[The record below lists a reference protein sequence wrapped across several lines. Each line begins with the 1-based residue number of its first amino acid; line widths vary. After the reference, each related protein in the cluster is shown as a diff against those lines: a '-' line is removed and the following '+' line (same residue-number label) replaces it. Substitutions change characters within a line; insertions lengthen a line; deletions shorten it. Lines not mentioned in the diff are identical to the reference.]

1 MKRAIS
7 LQDSVQRGP
16 RISSSRR
23 GGAQNAEWESTS
35 NAQHSSA
42 SRDTSLPAGATTNGR
57 SSVNTTHLHQSAAHV
72 LFLNNR
78 RGSNGIIPGQQ
89 LASFPVP
96 VAGPLRQNS
105 SGLENSTT
113 MGLREPSELVND
125 HSLAGDLM
133 NAVIGRHGK
142 GNCRQRSRIYDDPA
156 VIAGYNSVPLIELD
170 RLPRGGI
177 SLETKSIGRIQ
188 VCCKPL
194 IILVRPYWTRSLV
207 DF

>member
-1 MKRAIS
+1 MKRAVS

-16 RISSSRR
+16 NISSSRR
-23 GGAQNAEWESTS
+23 DGAQNAEWESLS
-35 NAQHSSA
+35 NAPLSA
-42 SRDTSLPAGATTNGR
+42 TRETSLPGGATTNGR

-89 LASFPVP
+89 LPSFPVP
-96 VAGPLRQNS
+96 VAGPLRQNI
-105 SGLENSTT
+105 SGPENPTT
-113 MGLREPSELVND
+113 MGHREPSELVID

-133 NAVIGRHGK
+133 NAVTGKHGRGS
-142 GNCRQRSRIYDDPA
+142 CRQRSRIYDDPA
-156 VIAGYNSVPLIELD
+156 IIAGYNSVPLIELD

-188 VCCKPL
+188 VC
-194 IILVRPYWTRSLV
+194 
-207 DF
+207 